1 MKRVCKWLTPKVMRM
16 LSCEFHVTT
25 KKTNYS
31 HMKKNILIIFIIL
44 TSTTIFAQ
52 QNQVDTIYLKNGIR
66 VQGNVVEF
74 NFPIKIEIADGSVLT
89 FSMNEIEK
97 IIKTGKVFVYST
109 NDVKEIINE
118 EPIVE
123 QQTIIP
129 SYFQEEEVK
138 IYSLQEEEVET
149 YFLREEEVEKRFFRN
164 AFGLDLGVGTI
175 GAIKQFNNIPSI
187 NIGIRYIYNFSQYF
201 GMDFVKVNYEHGQKR
216 GRIVEAPNIHK
227 FETAGYTPEHI
238 TYNNYWVYCF
248 QIMTG
253 LRGNTPAFYKYLS
266 GYGAFRSG
274 YGASLGWVDYTALP
288 FYSDDI
294 SLAAIGFC
302 FELEV
307 GVNLTRNI
315 SVGYAYN
322 YQHCNLPISSN
333 TLRFSFNFG
342 K

>member
-1 MKRVCKWLTPKVMRM
+1 
-16 LSCEFHVTT
+16 
-25 KKTNYS
+25 
-31 HMKKNILIIFIIL
+31 MKKNILIIFIIL

-52 QNQVDTIYLKNGIR
+52 QNQVDTIYLKNGIK

-74 NFPIKIEIADGSVLT
+74 NFPIKIETVDGNMLI
-89 FSMNEIEK
+89 FSMNEIAK
-97 IIKTGKVFVYST
+97 IVKTGKIFVYST
-109 NDVKEIINE
+109 NDVKEITNE
-118 EPIVE
+118 EPVVE
-123 QQTIIP
+123 QHTIIP
-129 SYFQEEEVK
+129 SDFHEEEVK

-149 YFLREEEVEKRFFRN
+149 YSLQEEKVETRFFRN

-175 GAIKQFNNIPSI
+175 GAIKQFNNIPSL
-187 NIGIRYIYNFSQYF
+187 NIGIHYMYYFSPYF

-216 GRIVEAPNIHK
+216 GLIGEAPNIHNFK
-227 FETAGYTPEHI
+227 TAGYIPKHI
-238 TYNNYWVYCF
+238 TYNDYWIFCF

-274 YGASLGWVDYTALP
+274 YGASLGWVDYTSPP

-294 SLAAIGFC
+294 SLAAFGFC

-307 GVNLTRNI
+307 GVNLTHNI

-322 YQHCNLPISSN
+322 YQYNNLPISSN
-333 TLRFSFNFG
+333 TLRFSFNFSR
-342 K
+342 